1 MKSKPLA
8 IRRKKMG
15 CDYYTWIETI
25 IVYKDLSGTV
35 CRFVERGP
43 TQRRYEDVGE
53 IDTDFKLPPT
63 TGQILADEIR
73 TYSQKKMFM
82 DNYWLCHY
90 NGKMRIRELCTANE
104 IPFDSLIEVYKQLGG
119 RVA

>member
-1 MKSKPLA
+1 
-8 IRRKKMG
+8 MG

-25 IVYKDLSGTV
+25 IVYKDLSGGT

-43 TQRRYEDVGE
+43 TERCYENIGD
-53 IDTDFKLPPT
+53 IDTDFKVPPT

-73 TYSQKKMFM
+73 TYGKKLMHTAGL
-82 DNYWLCHY
+82 WVCHY
-90 NGKMRIRELCTANE
+90 NGKMRIQDICEKNE
-104 IPFDSLIEVYKQLGG
+104 IPFGSLVEVYKQMGG

>member
-1 MKSKPLA
+1 
-8 IRRKKMG
+8 MG

-25 IVYKDLSGTV
+25 IVYKDLSGIT

-43 TQRRYEDVGE
+43 TQRCYENVED
-53 IDTDFKLPPT
+53 IDTDFKALPT

-73 TYSQKKMFM
+73 CYSQKKMFM
-82 DNYWLCHY
+82 DNYWVCHY
-90 NGKMRIRELCTANE
+90 NGKMRIRGLCMANE
-104 IPFDSLIEVYKQLGG
+104 IPFDSLIEVYKQMGG

>member
-53 IDTDFKLPPT
+53 IDTDFKVPPN

-73 TYSQKKMFM
+73 AYSQKKMFM

-90 NGKMRIRELCTANE
+90 NGKMRIRELCMANE
-104 IPFDSLIEVYKQLGG
+104 ILFDSLIEVYKQMGG